1 MTLSSRLLF
10 ILRVSSRYLLS
21 KRSGNSRL
29 INVISFIGLVLG
41 LTLLIVVLAV
51 LNGTRDEIDDYIFSV
66 YPHAIA
72 RVNFDQVQLLDELQ
86 SLPGISSIEPF
97 VDVYGLLDVRGSAAS
112 KPEPGISVYGFS
124 SDSSNRTF
132 RQMYTALK
140 EPRDLPLAGLDYY
153 AASLWGLSRGETFS
167 LTVPIVTARGVQSK
181 TVVFRYAGPLW
192 LSNDSRGRF
201 SKIMYVQIS
210 DLIAH
215 GIVTDDQI
223 HHRITLDEPKL
234 ADTILGKYPEVVTWT
249 ERFGSFYQALAM
261 EKTILFVLL
270 LFVIGL
276 VIMSVISGQAMF
288 INRKSSDIAI
298 LQTLGAE
305 LRWVSIVFMCQGAI
319 IVVSGI
325 IVGTILGCVIAHYA
339 HDIIQFIQSFQAD
352 ERNITNVT
360 LYFESANVSVQDLIW
375 TMLAVLFVGFV
386 AILRPL
392 SLVFKKDPVESLNRL
407 A

>member
-1 MTLSSRLLF
+1 MTNKSRVLF

-41 LTLLIVVLAV
+41 LTLLLVVLAV
-51 LNGTRDEIDDYIFSV
+51 LNGNRNEIDDYIFSV

-72 RVNFDQVQLLDELQ
+72 RVNSDQVQLLDELQ
-86 SLPGISSIEPF
+86 SLPGVTSIEPF
-97 VDVYGLLDVRGSAAS
+97 VDLYGSLSVRGRALT
-112 KPEPGISVYGFS
+112 PESGIAVYGFS
-124 SDSSNRTF
+124 ADSSNRTF

-140 EPRDLPLAGLDYY
+140 EPRDLPLAGMDYY
-153 AASLWGLSRGETFS
+153 EASAWGLSRGDTFS
-167 LTVPIVTARGVQSK
+167 LTVPLVNSRGVHSK
-181 TVVFRYAGPLW
+181 TVAFRYAGPLW
-192 LSNDSRGRF
+192 LSNDSKGTY
-201 SKIMYVQIS
+201 SKILYVRIS

-215 GIVTDDQI
+215 GIVTEDQV
-223 HHRITLDEPKL
+223 HHRITLDEPKR
-234 ADTILGKYPEVVTWT
+234 ARNILGQYPEVVTWM
-249 ERFGSFYQALAM
+249 ERFGSLYQALAM

-325 IVGTILGCVIAHYA
+325 VVGAILGCVVAHYA
-339 HDIIQFIQSFQAD
+339 HDIMHFIQRFQED
-352 ERNITNVT
+352 ERNIPDLTVY
-360 LYFESANVSVQDLIW
+360 LESANVAVQDLIW
-375 TMLAVLFVGFV
+375 TILAVLIVGFV

-392 SLVFKKDPVESLNRL
+392 RLVFKKDPVESLNRV

>member
-1 MTLSSRLLF
+1 MTNKSRVLF

-51 LNGTRDEIDDYIFSV
+51 LNGNRNEIDDYIFGV

-72 RVNFDQVQLLDELQ
+72 RVNSDQVQLLDELQ
-86 SLPGISSIEPF
+86 SLPDVTTIEPF
-97 VDVYGLLDVRGSAAS
+97 VDLYGSLSVRGRAPT
-112 KPEPGISVYGFS
+112 PESGIAVYGFS

-132 RQMYTALK
+132 RQMYRVLK
-140 EPRDLPLAGLDYY
+140 EPRDLPLAGLDYFE
-153 AASLWGLSRGETFS
+153 ASARGLSRGDTLS
-167 LTVPIVTARGVQSK
+167 LTVPLVNSRGVQSK
-181 TVVFRYAGPLW
+181 TVAFRYTGPLW
-192 LSNDSRGRF
+192 LSNDSRGRYPN
-201 SKIMYVQIS
+201 IMYVQIS

-223 HHRITLDEPKL
+223 HYRITLDDPKQV
-234 ADTILGKYPEVVTWT
+234 DSILGKYPEVVTWT
-249 ERFGSFYQALAM
+249 ERFGSLYQALAM

-288 INRKSSDIAI
+288 VNKKSSDIAI

-319 IVVSGI
+319 IVIGGI
-325 IVGTILGCVIAHYA
+325 VVGTILGCVVAHYA
-339 HDIIQFIQSFQAD
+339 HDIMHFIQRFQED
-352 ERNITNVT
+352 ERNIPNISVY
-360 LYFESANVSVQDLIW
+360 LESANVAVQDLIW
-375 TMLAVLFVGFV
+375 TILAVLLVGFV

-407 A
+407 V

>member
-1 MTLSSRLLF
+1 MTNKSRILF
-10 ILRVSSRYLLS
+10 FLRVSNRYLLS

-29 INVISFIGLVLG
+29 INLISFIGLVLG

-51 LNGTRDEIDDYIFSV
+51 LNGNRNEIDDYIFSV

-72 RVNFDQVQLLDELQ
+72 RVNSDQAQLLDELQ
-86 SLPGISSIEPF
+86 SLPGVTSIEPF
-97 VDVYGLLDVRGSAAS
+97 VDLYGSLSVRGRALQ
-112 KPEPGISVYGFS
+112 PESSGIAVYGFS
-124 SDSSNRTF
+124 TDSSNRTF

-140 EPRDLPLAGLDYY
+140 EPRDLPLAGMDYY
-153 AASLWGLSRGETFS
+153 EASKWGLSRGDTFS
-167 LTVPIVTARGVQSK
+167 LTVPLVNSRGVQSK
-181 TVVFRYAGPLW
+181 TVAFRYAGPLW
-192 LSNDSRGRF
+192 LSNDSRGRY
-201 SKIMYVQIS
+201 SPIIYVQIS
-210 DLIAH
+210 DLLAH
-215 GIVTDDQI
+215 GIVTEDQV
-223 HHRITLDEPKL
+223 HHRITLDEPKR
-234 ADTILGKYPEVVTWT
+234 AKTILGQYPEVVTWT
-249 ERFGSFYQALAM
+249 ERFGSFFQALAM

-305 LRWVSIVFMCQGAI
+305 LRWISIVFMCQGAT

-325 IVGTILGCVIAHYA
+325 VVGTILGCVVAHYA
-339 HDIIQFIQSFQAD
+339 HDIMQFIQRFQED
-352 ERNITNVT
+352 DRNLTV
-360 LYFESANVSVQDLIW
+360 LAWYFESTNIAVQDLIW
-375 TMLAVLFVGFV
+375 TILAVLLVSFV

-392 SLVFKKDPVESLNRL
+392 SLVFRKDPVESLNRL

>member
-1 MTLSSRLLF
+1 MTNKSRVLF

-51 LNGTRDEIDDYIFSV
+51 LNGNRNEIDDYIFGV

-72 RVNFDQVQLLDELQ
+72 RVNSDQVQLLDELQ
-86 SLPGISSIEPF
+86 SLPDVTSIEPF
-97 VDVYGLLDVRGSAAS
+97 VDLYGSLSVRGRAPT
-112 KPEPGISVYGFS
+112 PESGIAVYGFS

-132 RQMYTALK
+132 RQMYRVLK
-140 EPRDLPLAGLDYY
+140 EPRDLPLAGLDYFE
-153 AASLWGLSRGETFS
+153 ASARGLSRGDTLS
-167 LTVPIVTARGVQSK
+167 LTVPLVNSRGVQSK
-181 TVVFRYAGPLW
+181 TVAFRYAGPLRF
-192 LSNDSRGRF
+192 SNDSRGRYP
-201 SKIMYVQIS
+201 KIMYVQIS

-215 GIVTDDQI
+215 GIVTNDQI
-223 HHRITLDEPKL
+223 HYRITLDEPKQ
-234 ADTILGKYPEVVTWT
+234 ADSILGKYPEIVTWT
-249 ERFGSFYQALAM
+249 ERFGSLYQALAM

-288 INRKSSDIAI
+288 VNKKSSDIAI

-319 IVVSGI
+319 IVIGGI
-325 IVGTILGCVIAHYA
+325 VVGTILGCVVAHYA
-339 HDIIQFIQSFQAD
+339 HDIMHFIQRFQED
-352 ERNITNVT
+352 ERNIPDISAY
-360 LYFESANVSVQDLIW
+360 LASANVAVQDLIW
-375 TMLAVLFVGFV
+375 TILAVLLVGFV

-392 SLVFKKDPVESLNRL
+392 SLVFKKAPVESLNRMI
-407 A
+407 